1 MLKVSGKEKNLR
13 NDKRGKRVKFCTGG
27 KSVKGFVVFSSET
40 LNARRQWNNIFRR
53 QHWKK
58 KKKKPYQSRIF
69 YPPKNSF
76 KRKMK

>member
-13 NDKRGKRVKFCTGG
+13 NDKREKRVKFCTGG

-58 KKKKPYQSRIF
+58 KKPLSI
-69 YPPKNSF
+69 
-76 KRKMK
+76 

>member
-58 KKKKPYQSRIF
+58 KKKNPINLEFFILQKILS
-69 YPPKNSF
+69 KG
-76 KRKMK
+76 K